1 MNERRAS
8 LRHLVRLNVDLYHDD
23 IGHIGGN
30 INDVSSG
37 GMSVNLSE
45 NADISGDL
53 RDEVIIVKPANMD
66 VLFNMRCLRADDD
79 FISLIF
85 ME

>member
-1 MNERRAS
+1 MNERRES
-8 LRHLVRLNVDLYHDD
+8 LRHLVHLNVDLYHDE
-23 IGHIGGN
+23 IGHIDGN

-45 NADISGDL
+45 NADICGDL
-53 RDEVIIVKPANMD
+53 RDEIIIVKPANMD
-66 VLFNMRCLRADDD
+66 VLFNMRCLRADEY